1 MFICNLDSFILPK
14 IVQSINS
21 YLRTEMWEK
30 EISSSVSMVC
40 NIRQDL
46 RKTQTQQQIF
56 SNGDAIMSIIIMLNI
71 SMLVNNSSQE
81 MWCSQCPA
89 SQRCHVT
96 QPQTGS
102 WESPVWLQ
110 PYTSPCASSQNLK
123 TLYAQ
128 DFCFI
133 FEFLTVQG
141 MPSFTALLRKEFLNE
156 CIHETEVMIWHFG
169 GLAFSHSLLRRK
181 NEMREV
187 GGESERAVAFL
198 SMDFL

>member
-1 MFICNLDSFILPK
+1 
-14 IVQSINS
+14 
-21 YLRTEMWEK
+21 MWEK

-46 RKTQTQQQIF
+46 RETHTQQQIF
-56 SNGDAIMSIIIMLNI
+56 SNGDAIISIIIMLNI
-71 SMLVNNSSQE
+71 SMLVNNSCQE

-89 SQRCHVT
+89 SRRCHDT

-102 WESPVWLQ
+102 WASPVWLM
-110 PYTSPCASSQNLK
+110 PYTSLCASSQNLK
-123 TLYAQ
+123 TLHAQ

-133 FEFLTVQG
+133 FEFLTIQS
-141 MPSFTALLRKEFLNE
+141 MPSFTVLLRKEFLDE
-156 CIHETEVMIWHFG
+156 CIHETGVMIWHFG
-169 GLAFSHSLLRRK
+169 GLWFSHSLLRRK

-187 GGESERAVAFL
+187 GRESERAIAIL